1 MLFSFRGLRID
12 SECDT
17 CCRPLIAVRESTPT
31 YLLPFLPSLAKGKNS
46 SNETSRML
54 LAGSHLAKRQGD
66 QVSWEVDYD
75 YLGIYPL
82 GTNCKK
88 GDNNKKFLRLLF
100 SSWVGRKSQK
110 SLFFPCLP
118 LSRSRRRGDA
128 VRRGAKERHISSQ
141 IWVLPFANTR
151 GSLALLHSVYHL
163 ARQA

>member
-1 MLFSFRGLRID
+1 MCYFFFRGLRID

-17 CCRPLIAVRESTPT
+17 CCRPLIAVRTVVQPT
-31 YLLPFLPSLAKGKNS
+31 FSPLSWV

-110 SLFFPCLP
+110 SLFFPCLL